1 MIVFAGGAVDFG
13 GCGIKGREGRCHSS
27 PCPPWGRY
35 LKQKSPISCE
45 RKSSRDKLCRGEP
58 AEWEMGL
65 FGYVGVEEVFGVG
78 AVEFVLCGDAS
89 VGIEIECE
97 GRAGVGVIPL
107 VGCVEVLASFAEEAA
122 FNEPAACADAFGCDG
137 MASAHVEC

>member
-1 MIVFAGGAVDFG
+1 
-13 GCGIKGREGRCHSS
+13 
-27 PCPPWGRY
+27 
-35 LKQKSPISCE
+35 
-45 RKSSRDKLCRGEP
+45 
-58 AEWEMGL
+58 MGL

-78 AVEFVLCGDAS
+78 AVEFVLGSDAS